1 MSEIFV
7 WLLSTTAFW
16 FLANSASNT
25 IEATVHHYSTRVV
38 VMAATGIAIGALAS
52 AVGYG
57 FFILTLL
64 LIIQFWFL
72 RHKLT
77 TAMGGDRSAAAK
89 YALPAFLLVISA
101 TVASYLF
108 SIEACD
114 RTGHECKRVF
124 FDRIYTPPHLKPPT
138 GISIKELDAA
148 VRGQTSSET
157 WNRLPPKFKHLQCLE
172 YKVSSM
178 RQLVSTVSRVAELLE
193 YYPRWVEGL
202 TECGRQYSI
211 DEEKAGQLR
220 EAIATKMA
228 QVLGE
233 EVSSYLTLQRLYS
246 SEPRDNWLGKWRS
259 FAIVGIAGVSEVL
272 PKNP

>member
-1 MSEIFV
+1 MNETFV
-7 WLLSTTAFW
+7 WLLSTAAFW
-16 FLANSASNT
+16 FLVNLASNA
-25 IEATVHHYSTRVV
+25 IEATVHHYSTRLV
-38 VMAATGIAIGALAS
+38 VMAAAGIVIGALAS

-64 LIIQFWFL
+64 LIVQLWFV
-72 RHKLT
+72 RRKLT
-77 TAMGGDRSAAAK
+77 TAMGGDRSVAAK

-124 FDRIYTPPHLKPPT
+124 YDRFYTPPHLKPPT
-138 GISIKELDAA
+138 GSSIEELDAA

-178 RQLVSTVSRVAELLE
+178 RKLVSTVSGPPELLE

-202 TECGRQYSI
+202 AECGRQYPI
-211 DEEKAGQLR
+211 DEKSAEQLR

-246 SEPRDNWLGKWRS
+246 SEPRDNWLSKWRV
-259 FAIVGIAGVSEVL
+259 FAIVRIADVSEVL
-272 PKNP
+272 SAQP